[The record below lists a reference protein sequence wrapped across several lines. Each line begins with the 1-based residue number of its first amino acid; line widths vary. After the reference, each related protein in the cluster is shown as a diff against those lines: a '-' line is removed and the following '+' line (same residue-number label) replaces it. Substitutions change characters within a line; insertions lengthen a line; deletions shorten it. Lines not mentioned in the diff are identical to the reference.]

1 MGKPDTAFI
10 FNPSS
15 LSGSAEQHWD
25 PVARHAEEVGIELE
39 RIETRPSPGTRDL
52 ARDLTMSGQFRTIVA
67 LGGDGT
73 ISEVVQ
79 GMMLAR
85 DTADIPRDDL
95 PSLAVIPFGTGNN
108 IAKSFGI
115 EPILGPMGI
124 IKDNL
129 ERAVE
134 AVKYGADF
142 RFDLGKV
149 DGRYFADA
157 FSIGLD
163 PSILRE
169 RNLEHKRVQKIPFLR
184 QILRDYMLYTYV
196 FARVPFTHK
205 HVSATIEMDDDREF
219 DMDHLTNLVVNNT
232 KVYAGEFIFSGDS
245 RANDGLL
252 DVVLFTGW
260 RDYLSKFIAASRATP
275 INPKMLRKALV
286 RHSSYY
292 KTRTVRVRLERPLA
306 SQIDG
311 EEYRTGDLFEVS
323 AVENALTFKTPV

>member
-1 MGKPDTAFI
+1 MARPDTAFI
-10 FNPSS
+10 FNPTS
-15 LSGSAEQHWD
+15 LSGSAGQHWAH
-25 PVARHAEEVGIELE
+25 VARHAEEVGIALE
-39 RIETRPSPGTRDL
+39 RLETLPSPGTRDL
-52 ARDLTMSGQFRTIVA
+52 ARDLTLGGQYRTIVA

-73 ISEVVQ
+73 IGEVVQ
-79 GMMLAR
+79 GIMTAR
-85 DTADIPRDDL
+85 DSADIPRHEL

-115 EPILGPMGI
+115 EPVLGPLGV

-134 AVKYGADF
+134 TVKYGADF
-142 RFDLGKV
+142 RFDLGRV

-169 RNLEHKRVQKIPFLR
+169 RNQEHRRVQKIPVLR
-184 QILRDYMLYTYV
+184 QFLRDYLLYTWA
-196 FARVPFTHK
+196 FARVPFSHR
-205 HVSATIEMDDDREF
+205 HVNATVEMDDERE
-219 DMDHLTNLVVNNT
+219 MDVENLTNLVVNNV
-232 KVYAGEFIFSGDS
+232 KVYAGEFIFSADS

-260 RDYLSKFIAASRATP
+260 RDYLSKFIAASRGTP
-275 INPKMLRKALV
+275 IHPRMLRKALV

-292 KTRTVRVRLERPLA
+292 KTRTLRVRLERPLP
-306 SQIDG
+306 SQVDG

-323 AVENALTFKTPV
+323 TVENALTFKTPV